1 MRISQQMLE
10 NKIDQISNIMGIRF
24 VPNFCYG
31 AYGVQILCP
40 NTAGGVRD
48 FIGLGTKSETWYA
61 IDTAINALS
70 LTDYAK
76 AKKDLI
82 SSCRHRD
89 EFNRFEGKQNQS
101 VMHEHTDKKG
111 IKSYWCSGC
120 HRSDLTIAD
129 MKKSCQPV
137 THKYLWG
144 LRE

>member
-1 MRISQQMLE
+1 MRVSQKMLE
-10 NKIDQISNIMGIRF
+10 DKIDQISDIMGIRF

-31 AYGVQILCP
+31 AYGVHILCP

-61 IDTAINALS
+61 IDTALSALD
-70 LTDYAK
+70 LTNGK
-76 AKKDLI
+76 ASKYLI

-111 IKSYWCSGC
+111 AKSYWCSGC

-129 MKKSCQPV
+129 FEKSSVPQ

-144 LRE
+144 LRD